1 MMYVSKLLTMY
12 YLIDINN
19 VEGNDKNA
27 RGEAIKQKFR
37 AYNSMDDYA
46 KDKVQFL
53 KKLYDFDENDDI
65 ATFTS
70 KLTGVNK
77 GKRRYAEAK
86 NYNTLLTNVYNKIAK
101 GQEGLKINWKP
112 DRPSVDVK
120 STVKEYGPSFAS
132 MILTGNP
139 SSFINKILEGKKP
152 SLDYTHKF
160 GSTDNKFQE
169 FASVM
174 TPIFKEAL
182 EKNGYPLTNLNNIVR
197 QAALES
203 SYGLDPR
210 GERGFNLGGIKHPGD
225 SIAPKYKKTK
235 HTDGEYYIDFDNLGD
250 YASYKVKLLN
260 DRYNALDA
268 RNTNDFIDRLH
279 GNNPNKS
286 NYSADKKSYLRN
298 LNGTKS
304 LDKFLRRGGVIKYQ
318 PGGKT
323 YTGSTSTNYYGDVVH
338 HLPVWNKDGETNV
351 GLPEVAVTPRNNLN
365 LEEAVNRG
373 RNAVG
378 NVGKEILSAV
388 TPLGDIESAKDIYN
402 NATSGNYGS
411 AALGLGLLV
420 LPNFIEK
427 PLKAV
432 RRVGKDYVMIAKDAV
447 GSPKRFIQARKEG
460 TYPLTYKERKNYL
473 ENVHKK
479 GKTAASR
486 VRTNNKEDLKFRQTI
501 DPEGGHE
508 FKALEGA
515 NSKYTYNSK
524 SYKNFDNPKTS
535 DGVNSRG
542 WNINSHINLKQNPNS
557 KFLKHPNSVAFTT
570 AHELQHSY
578 QNGLS
583 DIRYMRSHGNSPSV
597 SEWHEASSVL
607 TPLKKNAG
615 VWEGDPLELN
625 SEVMA
630 YRAALDAP
638 RYNLMTPEQQYRTL
652 EAIKRTF
659 GLNSGETHKML
670 NELGKLG
677 YKNGGKL

>member
-1 MMYVSKLLTMY
+1 MY

-19 VEGNDKNA
+19 VVGNDKNA
-27 RGEAIKQKFR
+27 KGEAIKQKFR

-46 KDKVQFL
+46 KDKIQFL

-70 KLTGVNK
+70 KLTGANK

-112 DRPSVDVK
+112 DRPSVDVAK
-120 STVKEYGPSFAS
+120 TVKEYGPSFVS

-160 GSTDNKFQE
+160 GSTNNKFQE

-182 EKNGYPLTNLNNIVR
+182 EKNGFPLTNLNNIVR

-338 HLPVWNKDGETNV
+338 HLPVWNKNGETNV
-351 GLPEVAVTPRNNLN
+351 GLPEVVVTPRNNLN
-365 LEEAVNRG
+365 LGEAVNRG

-402 NATSGNYGS
+402 DATSGNYGS
-411 AALGLGLLV
+411 AALGLGLLA
-420 LPNFIEK
+420 LPN
-427 PLKAV
+427 
-432 RRVGKDYVMIAKDAV
+432 
-447 GSPKRFIQARKEG
+447 
-460 TYPLTYKERKNYL
+460 
-473 ENVHKK
+473 
-479 GKTAASR
+479 
-486 VRTNNKEDLKFRQTI
+486 
-501 DPEGGHE
+501 
-508 FKALEGA
+508 
-515 NSKYTYNSK
+515 
-524 SYKNFDNPKTS
+524 
-535 DGVNSRG
+535 
-542 WNINSHINLKQNPNS
+542 
-557 KFLKHPNSVAFTT
+557 
-570 AHELQHSY
+570 
-578 QNGLS
+578 
-583 DIRYMRSHGNSPSV
+583 
-597 SEWHEASSVL
+597 
-607 TPLKKNAG
+607 
-615 VWEGDPLELN
+615 
-625 SEVMA
+625 
-630 YRAALDAP
+630 
-638 RYNLMTPEQQYRTL
+638 
-652 EAIKRTF
+652 
-659 GLNSGETHKML
+659 
-670 NELGKLG
+670 
-677 YKNGGKL
+677 

>member
-1 MMYVSKLLTMY
+1 MY

-19 VEGNDKNA
+19 VVGNDKNA
-27 RGEAIKQKFR
+27 KGEAIKQKFR

-70 KLTGVNK
+70 KLTGANK

-112 DRPSVDVK
+112 DRPSIDVAK
-120 STVKEYGPSFAS
+120 TVKEYGPSFAS

-160 GSTDNKFQE
+160 GSTNNKFQE

-182 EKNGYPLTNLNNIVR
+182 EKNGFPLTNLNNIVR

-235 HTDGEYYIDFDNLGD
+235 HTDGEYYIDFDNLSD

-318 PGGKT
+318 EPAQSINRSAIRTDEDRKVPKYNRAVYSSVNPIWGIPNSIIQAGRLSTQARIKSWRDDQDNMEYSVGTQIGDSVADAAWRKRLGLSYDSKFLPKFNGDTVRLPKQLEMEIPTDTNMLKKRIANTERLMKRSSKYKNSTAVNVALKSDQRALKALRDTYKTGKA
-323 YTGSTSTNYYGDVVH
+323 
-338 HLPVWNKDGETNV
+338 V
-351 GLPEVAVTPRNNLN
+351 GLDEYSNNSRQLVENGEINEEYISPLNVFRNYNI
-365 LEEAVNRG
+365 RY
-373 RNAVG
+373 
-378 NVGKEILSAV
+378 
-388 TPLGDIESAKDIYN
+388 DKDTDKMY
-402 NATSGNYGS
+402 Y
-411 AALGLGLLV
+411 
-420 LPNFIEK
+420 
-427 PLKAV
+427 
-432 RRVGKDYVMIAKDAV
+432 
-447 GSPKRFIQARKEG
+447 
-460 TYPLTYKERKNYL
+460 
-473 ENVHKK
+473 
-479 GKTAASR
+479 
-486 VRTNNKEDLKFRQTI
+486 
-501 DPEGGHE
+501 
-508 FKALEGA
+508 
-515 NSKYTYNSK
+515 SK
-524 SYKNFDNPKTS
+524 SYDFDTVEHNWDKFVPGTKFYI
-535 DGVNSRG
+535 RG
-542 WNINSHINLKQNPNS
+542 FVDLN
-557 KFLKHPNSVAFTT
+557 
-570 AHELQHSY
+570 
-578 QNGLS
+578 
-583 DIRYMRSHGNSPSV
+583 
-597 SEWHEASSVL
+597 
-607 TPLKKNAG
+607 KK
-615 VWEGDPLELN
+615 
-625 SEVMA
+625 
-630 YRAALDAP
+630 
-638 RYNLMTPEQQYRTL
+638 
-652 EAIKRTF
+652 
-659 GLNSGETHKML
+659 
-670 NELGKLG
+670 
-677 YKNGGKL
+677 

>member
-19 VEGNDKNA
+19 VVGNDKNA
-27 RGEAIKQKFR
+27 KGEAIKQKFR

-70 KLTGVNK
+70 KLTGANK

-112 DRPSVDVK
+112 DRPSVDVAK
-120 STVKEYGPSFAS
+120 TVKEYGPSFAS

-160 GSTDNKFQE
+160 GSTDNKFQG

-182 EKNGYPLTNLNNIVR
+182 EKNGFPLTNLNNIVR

-318 PGGKT
+318 EPAQGIQRRDNTYVQPPIDKAPIIRTDESGKPWNELST
-323 YTGSTSTNYYGDVVH
+323 IERASLNVRQGRNPITSKPTSRGNLDIVSPEFDVLAGIKGVTSLFVNKPKPLIFNRTSKLTNAERRGIPKGDRKSPSPYREIGIVNEVSEKSMDITGDIFGSPITKKSEQAVFNHATDPSKVVK
-338 HLPVWNKDGETNV
+338 VY
-351 GLPEVAVTPRNNLN
+351 
-365 LEEAVNRG
+365 AVNNEG
-373 RNAVG
+373 F
-378 NVGKEILSAV
+378 
-388 TPLGDIESAKDIYN
+388 
-402 NATSGNYGS
+402 
-411 AALGLGLLV
+411 
-420 LPNFIEK
+420 PNI
-427 PLKAV
+427 
-432 RRVGKDYVMIAKDAV
+432 
-447 GSPKRFIQARKEG
+447 
-460 TYPLTYKERKNYL
+460 
-473 ENVHKK
+473 
-479 GKTAASR
+479 
-486 VRTNNKEDLKFRQTI
+486 
-501 DPEGGHE
+501 
-508 FKALEGA
+508 
-515 NSKYTYNSK
+515 
-524 SYKNFDNPKTS
+524 
-535 DGVNSRG
+535 
-542 WNINSHINLKQNPNS
+542 
-557 KFLKHPNSVAFTT
+557 
-570 AHELQHSY
+570 
-578 QNGLS
+578 
-583 DIRYMRSHGNSPSV
+583 
-597 SEWHEASSVL
+597 
-607 TPLKKNAG
+607 
-615 VWEGDPLELN
+615 
-625 SEVMA
+625 
-630 YRAALDAP
+630 
-638 RYNLMTPEQQYRTL
+638 
-652 EAIKRTF
+652 EAIKKFQSSFMKRNQIPFTVKNKF
-659 GLNSGETHKML
+659 VGYVREDKGIFPVYVQNKITPMRDMS
-670 NELGKLG
+670 NELYEQKVLPKLIEQLKAKGYTQTSPDVFSNGKFKVTDLLPENMGYDSEGNLIFFDPKVYRLG
-677 YKNGGKL
+677 GLLGRRHRYHA

>member
-1 MMYVSKLLTMY
+1 MY

-210 GERGFNLGGIKHPGD
+210 GERGFNLGGIKHPVD

>member
-1 MMYVSKLLTMY
+1 MY

-19 VEGNDKNA
+19 VVDNDKNVK
-27 RGEAIKQKFR
+27 GEAIKQKFR

-70 KLTGVNK
+70 KLTGANK

-101 GQEGLKINWKP
+101 GQEGFKINWKP
-112 DRPSVDVK
+112 DRPSVDVAK
-120 STVKEYGPSFAS
+120 TVKEYGPSFAS

-318 PGGKT
+318 EPAQGINRSAIRTDEDRKVSKYNRAVYSSVNPIWGIPNSIIQAGRLSTQARIKSWRDDQDNMEYSVGTQIGDSVADAAWRKRLGLSYDSKFLPKFNGDTVRLPKQLEMEIPTDTNMLKKRIANTERLMKRSSKYKNSTAVNVALKSDQRALKALRDTYKTGKA
-323 YTGSTSTNYYGDVVH
+323 
-338 HLPVWNKDGETNV
+338 V
-351 GLPEVAVTPRNNLN
+351 GLDEYSNNSRQLVENGEINEEYISPLNVFRNYNI
-365 LEEAVNRG
+365 RY
-373 RNAVG
+373 
-378 NVGKEILSAV
+378 
-388 TPLGDIESAKDIYN
+388 DKDTDKMY
-402 NATSGNYGS
+402 Y
-411 AALGLGLLV
+411 
-420 LPNFIEK
+420 
-427 PLKAV
+427 
-432 RRVGKDYVMIAKDAV
+432 
-447 GSPKRFIQARKEG
+447 
-460 TYPLTYKERKNYL
+460 
-473 ENVHKK
+473 
-479 GKTAASR
+479 
-486 VRTNNKEDLKFRQTI
+486 
-501 DPEGGHE
+501 
-508 FKALEGA
+508 
-515 NSKYTYNSK
+515 SK
-524 SYKNFDNPKTS
+524 SYDFDTVEHNWDKFVPGTKFYI
-535 DGVNSRG
+535 RG
-542 WNINSHINLKQNPNS
+542 FVDLN
-557 KFLKHPNSVAFTT
+557 
-570 AHELQHSY
+570 
-578 QNGLS
+578 
-583 DIRYMRSHGNSPSV
+583 
-597 SEWHEASSVL
+597 
-607 TPLKKNAG
+607 KK
-615 VWEGDPLELN
+615 
-625 SEVMA
+625 
-630 YRAALDAP
+630 
-638 RYNLMTPEQQYRTL
+638 
-652 EAIKRTF
+652 
-659 GLNSGETHKML
+659 
-670 NELGKLG
+670 
-677 YKNGGKL
+677 

>member
-1 MMYVSKLLTMY
+1 MYVSKLLTMY

-19 VEGNDKNA
+19 VVGNDKNA
-27 RGEAIKQKFR
+27 KGEAIKQKFR

-70 KLTGVNK
+70 KLTGANK
-77 GKRRYAEAK
+77 GKRRYAEVK

-112 DRPSVDVK
+112 DRPSVDVAK
-120 STVKEYGPSFAS
+120 TVKEYGPSFAS

-351 GLPEVAVTPRNNLN
+351 GLPEVVVTPRNNLN
-365 LEEAVNRG
+365 LGEAVNRG

-402 NATSGNYGS
+402 DAASGNYGS
-411 AALGLGLLV
+411 AALGLGLLA

-486 VRTNNKEDLKFRQTI
+486 VRTNNEEDLKFRQTI

>member
-1 MMYVSKLLTMY
+1 MY

>member
-1 MMYVSKLLTMY
+1 MYVSKLLTMY

>member
-1 MMYVSKLLTMY
+1 MY

-19 VEGNDKNA
+19 VVGNDKNA
-27 RGEAIKQKFR
+27 KGEAIKQKFR

-46 KDKVQFL
+46 KDKIQFL
-53 KKLYDFDENDDI
+53 QKLYDFDENDDI

-70 KLTGVNK
+70 KLTGANK

-112 DRPSVDVK
+112 DRPSIDVAK
-120 STVKEYGPSFAS
+120 TVKEYGPSFAS

-160 GSTDNKFQE
+160 GSTNNKFQE

-182 EKNGYPLTNLNNIVR
+182 EKNGFPLTNLNNIVR

-318 PGGKT
+318 EPAQGIQRRDNTYVQPPIDKAPIIRTDESGKPWNELST
-323 YTGSTSTNYYGDVVH
+323 MEKASLNVRQGRNPITSKPTSRGNLDIVSPEFDVLAGIKGVTSLFVNKPKPLIFNRTSKLTNAERRGIPKGDRKSPSPYREIGTAKADNSDFRKITVDSPVFGDYIDNGSQQAVFHNVNDPDKVLKVLVDRKFTSTPEIKEFHKQWMKRNQVPMQEKIKFEGYLRGEDRIYPVYSQNEVDVLKDVLPYEWTKV
-338 HLPVWNKDGETNV
+338 HLPK
-351 GLPEVAVTPRNNLN
+351 
-365 LEEAVNRG
+365 
-373 RNAVG
+373 
-378 NVGKEILSAV
+378 I
-388 TPLGDIESAKDIYN
+388 
-402 NATSGNYGS
+402 
-411 AALGLGLLV
+411 
-420 LPNFIEK
+420 
-427 PLKAV
+427 
-432 RRVGKDYVMIAKDAV
+432 
-447 GSPKRFIQARKEG
+447 
-460 TYPLTYKERKNYL
+460 
-473 ENVHKK
+473 
-479 GKTAASR
+479 
-486 VRTNNKEDLKFRQTI
+486 NKEM
-501 DPEGGHE
+501 H
-508 FKALEGA
+508 
-515 NSKYTYNSK
+515 
-524 SYKNFDNPKTS
+524 
-535 DGVNSRG
+535 
-542 WNINSHINLKQNPNS
+542 
-557 KFLKHPNSVAFTT
+557 
-570 AHELQHSY
+570 
-578 QNGLS
+578 
-583 DIRYMRSHGNSPSV
+583 
-597 SEWHEASSVL
+597 
-607 TPLKKNAG
+607 
-615 VWEGDPLELN
+615 
-625 SEVMA
+625 
-630 YRAALDAP
+630 
-638 RYNLMTPEQQYRTL
+638 
-652 EAIKRTF
+652 
-659 GLNSGETHKML
+659 
-670 NELGKLG
+670 KLG
-677 YKNGGKL
+677 YTGEGTFTNGKLTVSEINPYNVGYKDGKIKFIDADVYRKGGKLLFRNRT

>member
-1 MMYVSKLLTMY
+1 MY

-27 RGEAIKQKFR
+27 KGEAIKQKFR

-70 KLTGVNK
+70 KLTGANK

-101 GQEGLKINWKP
+101 GQEGLKINWNPSPKP
-112 DRPSVDVK
+112 KIDVK

-132 MILTGNP
+132 MMLTGNP

-351 GLPEVAVTPRNNLN
+351 GLPEVVVTPRNNLN
-365 LEEAVNRG
+365 LGEAVNRG

-402 NATSGNYGS
+402 DATSGNYGS
-411 AALGLGLLV
+411 AALGLGLLA

-460 TYPLTYKERKNYL
+460 TYPLTYKERRNYL
-473 ENVHKK
+473 ENVHEK
-479 GKTAASR
+479 GKTVASR
-486 VRTNNKEDLKFRQTI
+486 VRTNNEKDLKFRQTI

-515 NSKYTYNSK
+515 NSRYTYNSK
-524 SYKNFDNPKTS
+524 SYKNFADPEKTS
-535 DGVNSRG
+535 GVNSRG
-542 WNINSHINLKQNPNS
+542 WNINSHISLRQSPNSKYLRNPNS
-557 KFLKHPNSVAFTT
+557 TT
-570 AHELQHSY
+570 ATTVHELQHSY

-583 DIRYMRSHGNSPSV
+583 DIRYMREFDSPAV
-597 SEWHEASSVL
+597 TEWHEASSAL

-615 VWEGDPLELN
+615 TWEGDPLELN

-630 YRAALDAP
+630 YRAILNAP
-638 RYNLMTPEQQYRTL
+638 RYNQMNDTQQRKISNFISRRFNVS
-652 EAIKRTF
+652 EEGAH
-659 GLNSGETHKML
+659 NML

-677 YKNGGKL
+677 YRNGGKLCKK

>member
-1 MMYVSKLLTMY
+1 MY

-19 VEGNDKNA
+19 VVGNDKNA
-27 RGEAIKQKFR
+27 KGEAIKQKFR

-70 KLTGVNK
+70 KLTGANK

-112 DRPSVDVK
+112 DRPSVDVAK
-120 STVKEYGPSFAS
+120 TVKEYGPSFAS

-182 EKNGYPLTNLNNIVR
+182 EKNEYPLTNLNNIVR

-318 PGGKT
+318 EPAQGINRSAIRTDEDRKVSKYNRAVYSSVNPIWGIPNSIIQAGRLSTQARIKSWRDDQDNMEYSVGTQIGDSVADAAWRKRLGLSYDSKFLPKFNGDTVRLPKQLEMEIPTDTNMLKKRIANTERLMKRSSKYKNSTAVNVALKSDQRALKALRDTYKTGKA
-323 YTGSTSTNYYGDVVH
+323 
-338 HLPVWNKDGETNV
+338 V
-351 GLPEVAVTPRNNLN
+351 GLDEYSNNSRQLVENGEINEEYISPLNVFRNYNI
-365 LEEAVNRG
+365 RY
-373 RNAVG
+373 
-378 NVGKEILSAV
+378 
-388 TPLGDIESAKDIYN
+388 DKDTDKMY
-402 NATSGNYGS
+402 Y
-411 AALGLGLLV
+411 
-420 LPNFIEK
+420 
-427 PLKAV
+427 
-432 RRVGKDYVMIAKDAV
+432 
-447 GSPKRFIQARKEG
+447 
-460 TYPLTYKERKNYL
+460 
-473 ENVHKK
+473 
-479 GKTAASR
+479 
-486 VRTNNKEDLKFRQTI
+486 
-501 DPEGGHE
+501 
-508 FKALEGA
+508 
-515 NSKYTYNSK
+515 SK
-524 SYKNFDNPKTS
+524 SYDFDTVEHNWDKFVPGTKFYI
-535 DGVNSRG
+535 RG
-542 WNINSHINLKQNPNS
+542 FVDLN
-557 KFLKHPNSVAFTT
+557 
-570 AHELQHSY
+570 
-578 QNGLS
+578 
-583 DIRYMRSHGNSPSV
+583 
-597 SEWHEASSVL
+597 
-607 TPLKKNAG
+607 KK
-615 VWEGDPLELN
+615 
-625 SEVMA
+625 
-630 YRAALDAP
+630 
-638 RYNLMTPEQQYRTL
+638 
-652 EAIKRTF
+652 
-659 GLNSGETHKML
+659 
-670 NELGKLG
+670 
-677 YKNGGKL
+677 

>member
-1 MMYVSKLLTMY
+1 MYVSKLLTMY

-27 RGEAIKQKFR
+27 KGEAIKQKFR

-46 KDKVQFL
+46 KDKIQFL
-53 KKLYDFDENDDI
+53 KRLYDFDENDDI

-70 KLTGVNK
+70 KLTGANK

-112 DRPSVDVK
+112 DRPSVDVAK
-120 STVKEYGPSFAS
+120 TVKEYGPSFVS

-160 GSTDNKFQE
+160 GSTNNKFQE

-182 EKNGYPLTNLNNIVR
+182 EKNGFPLTNLNNIVR

-351 GLPEVAVTPRNNLN
+351 GLPEVVVTPRNNLN
-365 LEEAVNRG
+365 LGEAVNRG

-402 NATSGNYGS
+402 DATSGNYGS
-411 AALGLGLLV
+411 AALGLGLLA

-460 TYPLTYKERKNYL
+460 TYPLTYKERRNYL

-479 GKTAASR
+479 GKVAASR
-486 VRTNNKEDLKFRQTI
+486 VETNNQEDLNFRQTI
-501 DPEGGHE
+501 DPEGDHS
-508 FKALEGA
+508 FRALKGA
-515 NSKYTYNSK
+515 NSKYTYNSR

-615 VWEGDPLELN
+615 IWEGDPLELN

>member
-1 MMYVSKLLTMY
+1 
-12 YLIDINN
+12 
-19 VEGNDKNA
+19 
-27 RGEAIKQKFR
+27 
-37 AYNSMDDYA
+37 
-46 KDKVQFL
+46 
-53 KKLYDFDENDDI
+53 
-65 ATFTS
+65 
-70 KLTGVNK
+70 
-77 GKRRYAEAK
+77 
-86 NYNTLLTNVYNKIAK
+86 
-101 GQEGLKINWKP
+101 
-112 DRPSVDVK
+112 
-120 STVKEYGPSFAS
+120 